1 MKVGNDEHLR
11 GRVPGVPM
19 DIRWEVIVSVVH
31 TDRVDL
37 LFVTFDTVWGTNVIS
52 EEPSLSLLTLSCESV
67 GGTSSQ
73 EGGAD

>member
-1 MKVGNDEHLR
+1 
-11 GRVPGVPM
+11 M

-37 LFVTFDTVWGTNVIS
+37 LFVTLDTVWGTNVIS
-52 EEPSLSLLTLSCESV
+52 EKPGLRVLTLSCKSV

-73 EGGAD
+73 E

>member
-1 MKVGNDEHLR
+1 MMVKIGEYLR

-19 DIRWEVIVSVVH
+19 DIRWEVIMSVVH

-37 LFVTFDTVWGTNVIS
+37 LFVTFDSVWSTNVIS
-52 EEPSLSLLTLSCESV
+52 EKPGLRVLTLSCKSV

-73 EGGAD
+73 E